1 MAHPPMPGNQPFAP
15 LIYPHDLNQRQ
26 AGPDGADRSAMY
38 SSFARSPSH
47 NMPMQPNFFAPPP
60 PPMPNAAPPQPMG
73 MAQPPQPMP
82 PMRNQG
88 PPQPPPPQ
96 SGMHPMQ
103 HQHAVHHGPMM
114 YPPPYVPAGPH
125 AAPMSAR
132 QRHPL
137 NFNPLQLRYLIS
149 AYNVGMLAMD
159 TLARRVHDDRP
170 QAKYAR
176 NPP

>member
-1 MAHPPMPGNQPFAP
+1 MPGNQPFSP
-15 LIYPHDLNQRQ
+15 MIYTHDLNQRQ
-26 AGPDGADRSAMY
+26 AGSDGSDRSAMY

-47 NMPMQPNFFAPPP
+47 NMPMQPNFFASPPP
-60 PPMPNAAPPQPMG
+60 PLANVGAAPPQMN
-73 MAQPPQPMP
+73 MSPQPMP
-82 PMRNQG
+82 PLRNQPG
-88 PPQPPPPQ
+88 PLAGAPPPPPQ

-103 HQHAVHHGPMM
+103 HQHPVHHGALI
-114 YPPPYVPAGPH
+114 YPPPYGPNGPH